1 MRYFVVTF
9 FLFFAFHQIFAEKHL
24 NHPFYVSIIHVNHNL
39 KTNCLELTF
48 KIFTDDL
55 ETGIKYDSGK
65 ILNLYHSSNTKKA
78 DSIISDYL
86 KSHFRINIS
95 DVPSNLNLVG
105 IETAFDVTEVYF
117 TIDSVKPNIDSIEI
131 NCDLLVEE
139 IPEQSNIIHYQIR
152 DKTKSLILN
161 KKNTNGI
168 IKI

>member
-1 MRYFVVTF
+1 MKYFAVTF
-9 FLFFAFHQIFAEKHL
+9 FLFFTFHPLFGEKHL
-24 NHPFYVSIIHVNHNL
+24 NHPFYVSIIHINHNF

-55 ETGIKYDSGK
+55 ETGIKGDSGK
-65 ILNLYHSSNTKKA
+65 ILNLYHSSNNKA
-78 DSIISDYL
+78 DSIISNYL
-86 KSHFRINIS
+86 KSHCQIKIS
-95 DVPSNLNLVG
+95 SAPAKLNFIG

-117 TIDSVKPNIDSIEI
+117 TIDSVKSLIDSIEI

-139 IPEQSNIIHYQIR
+139 IPDQSNIFHYQIG